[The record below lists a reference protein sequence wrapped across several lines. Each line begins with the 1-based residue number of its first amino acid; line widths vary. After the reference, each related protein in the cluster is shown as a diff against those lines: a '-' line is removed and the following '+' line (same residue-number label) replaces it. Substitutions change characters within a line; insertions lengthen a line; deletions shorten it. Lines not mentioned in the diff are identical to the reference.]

1 MNLNATTSP
10 TAAQRE
16 RAEVCGIYATAVGN
30 LPFLEVVKNYKR
42 WGSGHGFNGDM
53 LAIGL
58 AHNANQPTN
67 KPNNE

>member
-16 RAEVCGIYATAVGN
+16 RAEVCGTYATAVGN
-30 LPFLEVVKNYKR
+30 LQINEVVKNYKR
-42 WGSGHGFNGDM
+42 WGAGHGFNGDM

-58 AHNANQPTN
+58 AHNANQTPD

>member
-1 MNLNATTSP
+1 MNDQP

-30 LPFLEVVKNYKR
+30 LLFWEVVKNYKR
-42 WGSGHGFNGDM
+42 WGSGHGINGDM
-53 LAIGL
+53 MTIGI
-58 AHNANQPTN
+58 AHNANQTPN